1 MEVRVLSSAPVAR
14 KRATPP
20 ARAAFSFPLLLLLG
34 GTALAADF
42 ARGLRAYQSGDYAT
56 ALSEWTPLAEQG
68 VVEAQ
73 YDVGLIH
80 YLGKGVA
87 QDRALAHRWFL
98 RAAEAGYARAQYR
111 VAEMCEAGDGVR
123 QDLVQARVWF
133 TLAEKQRYEDARR
146 RRKSVS
152 RRMSPEQIALADMQV
167 RHRRAGDAQST
178 SSSPPSR

>member
-1 MEVRVLSSAPVAR
+1 LFACLLIVGR
-14 KRATPP
+14 TP
-20 ARAAFSFPLLLLLG
+20 
-34 GTALAADF
+34 LAGDF
-42 ARGLRAYQSGDYAT
+42 AAGLEAYQRGDYAT
-56 ALSEWTPLAEQG
+56 ALAEWTPLAEQG

-87 QDRALAHRWFL
+87 RDLALAHRWFL
-98 RAAEAGYARAQYR
+98 RAADSGYARAQYR
-111 VAEMCEAGDGVR
+111 VAEMFESGDGVR

-133 TLAEKQRYEDARR
+133 TLAEKQRYEDAKR

-152 RRMSPEQIALADMQV
+152 RRMSPEQIALADMQL
-167 RHRRAGDAQST
+167 RHRRAGERTGDAQST